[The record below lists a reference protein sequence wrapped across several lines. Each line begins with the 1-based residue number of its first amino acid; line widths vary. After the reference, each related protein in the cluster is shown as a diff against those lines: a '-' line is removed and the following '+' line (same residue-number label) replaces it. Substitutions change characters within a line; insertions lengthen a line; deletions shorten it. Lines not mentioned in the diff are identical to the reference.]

1 MNPAIPVS
9 ALPPDQ
15 TIMDPALFISDSTT
29 LSYTD
34 LIGFSY
40 QVAKG
45 MEFLASK
52 NVCYVILYYFS
63 WIKTLLLYIYV
74 LFFIVPDK

>member
-1 MNPAIPVS
+1 MS
-9 ALPPDQ
+9 LPSLPDQ
-15 TIMDPALFISDSTT
+15 TTVDSALVISDCPT
-29 LSYTD
+29 LSYSD

-52 NVCYVILYYFS
+52 NVCYAILYYFS
-63 WIKTLLLYIYV
+63 
-74 LFFIVPDK
+74 

>member
-1 MNPAIPVS
+1 MS
-9 ALPPDQ
+9 LPSLPDQ
-15 TIMDPALFISDSTT
+15 TTVDSALVISDCPT
-29 LSYTD
+29 LSYSD

-52 NVCYVILYYFS
+52 NVCYVIFYYFS
-63 WIKTLLLYIYV
+63 
-74 LFFIVPDK
+74 

>member
-15 TIMDPALFISDSTT
+15 ITTDPALFISDSTT

-52 NVCYVILYYFS
+52 NVCN
-63 WIKTLLLYIYV
+63 V
-74 LFFIVPDK
+74 LFTQPLFITWNLNMLIY